1 MSLKMG
7 PMVAPKYKQE
17 WERTMEA
24 RYGVG
29 NSPTS
34 GPDCFDAWLSGQLYN
49 AEEQLRFVRKEREKD
64 KAEASE
70 YKKQRNIALALCA
83 IFFVIALV
91 FATRPASA
99 ASAKTSVT
107 GVRQEKYVASSVSD
121 KYHRLSCEYA
131 DNILDE
137 NRVYYDTAADAER
150 DGKCACSVCRP

>member
-1 MSLKMG
+1 MSLKGTEMTNEEYLRTRVSLLEKE
-7 PMVAPKYKQE
+7 VAATEK
-17 WERTMEA
+17 
-24 RYGVG
+24 
-29 NSPTS
+29 
-34 GPDCFDAWLSGQLYN
+34 L
-49 AEEQLRFVRKEREKD
+49 LREHII
-64 KAEASE
+64 
-70 YKKQRNIALALCA
+70 QRNIALVLCA

-99 ASAKTSVT
+99 ASVKTSVA

>member
-1 MSLKMG
+1 MSLKGTEMTNEEYLRTRVSLLEKE
-7 PMVAPKYKQE
+7 VAATEK
-17 WERTMEA
+17 
-24 RYGVG
+24 
-29 NSPTS
+29 
-34 GPDCFDAWLSGQLYN
+34 L
-49 AEEQLRFVRKEREKD
+49 LREHTI
-64 KAEASE
+64 
-70 YKKQRNIALALCA
+70 QRNIALVLCA

-99 ASAKTSVT
+99 ASVKTSVT

-137 NRVYYDTAADAER
+137 NLVYYDTAADAER

>member
-1 MSLKMG
+1 MSLKG
-7 PMVAPKYKQE
+7 TEITNEEYLRTRVSLLEKEVAATEK
-17 WERTMEA
+17 
-24 RYGVG
+24 
-29 NSPTS
+29 
-34 GPDCFDAWLSGQLYN
+34 L
-49 AEEQLRFVRKEREKD
+49 LREHTI
-64 KAEASE
+64 
-70 YKKQRNIALALCA
+70 QRNISLVLCA

-99 ASAKTSVT
+99 ASVKTSVT

>member
-1 MSLKMG
+1 MSLKGTEMTNEEYLRTRVSLLEKE
-7 PMVAPKYKQE
+7 VAATEK
-17 WERTMEA
+17 
-24 RYGVG
+24 
-29 NSPTS
+29 
-34 GPDCFDAWLSGQLYN
+34 L
-49 AEEQLRFVRKEREKD
+49 LREHTI
-64 KAEASE
+64 
-70 YKKQRNIALALCA
+70 QRNIALVLCA

-99 ASAKTSVT
+99 ASVKTSVT

-131 DNILDE
+131 GNILDE

>member
-1 MSLKMG
+1 MSLKGTEMTNEEYLRTRVSLLEKE
-7 PMVAPKYKQE
+7 VAAT
-17 WERTMEA
+17 ER
-24 RYGVG
+24 
-29 NSPTS
+29 
-34 GPDCFDAWLSGQLYN
+34 L
-49 AEEQLRFVRKEREKD
+49 LREHTI
-64 KAEASE
+64 
-70 YKKQRNIALALCA
+70 QRNIALVLCA
-83 IFFVIALV
+83 IFFVIALA

-99 ASAKTSVT
+99 ASVKTSVT

>member
-1 MSLKMG
+1 MSLKGTEMTNEEYLRTRVSLLEKE
-7 PMVAPKYKQE
+7 VAATEK
-17 WERTMEA
+17 
-24 RYGVG
+24 
-29 NSPTS
+29 
-34 GPDCFDAWLSGQLYN
+34 L
-49 AEEQLRFVRKEREKD
+49 LREHTI
-64 KAEASE
+64 
-70 YKKQRNIALALCA
+70 QRNISLVLCA

-99 ASAKTSVT
+99 ASVKTSVT

>member
-1 MSLKMG
+1 MSLKGAEMTNEEYLRTRVSLLEKE
-7 PMVAPKYKQE
+7 VAATEK
-17 WERTMEA
+17 
-24 RYGVG
+24 
-29 NSPTS
+29 
-34 GPDCFDAWLSGQLYN
+34 L
-49 AEEQLRFVRKEREKD
+49 LREHTI
-64 KAEASE
+64 
-70 YKKQRNIALALCA
+70 QRNIALVLCA

-99 ASAKTSVT
+99 ASVKTSVT

>member
-1 MSLKMG
+1 MSLKGTEMTNEEYLRTRVSLLEKE
-7 PMVAPKYKQE
+7 VAATEK
-17 WERTMEA
+17 
-24 RYGVG
+24 
-29 NSPTS
+29 
-34 GPDCFDAWLSGQLYN
+34 L
-49 AEEQLRFVRKEREKD
+49 LREHTI
-64 KAEASE
+64 
-70 YKKQRNIALALCA
+70 QRNIALVLCA

-99 ASAKTSVT
+99 ASVKTSVT

-150 DGKCACSVCRP
+150 DGKCACSVCGP

>member
-1 MSLKMG
+1 MSLKGTEMTNEEYLRTRVSLLEKE
-7 PMVAPKYKQE
+7 VAATEK
-17 WERTMEA
+17 
-24 RYGVG
+24 
-29 NSPTS
+29 
-34 GPDCFDAWLSGQLYN
+34 L
-49 AEEQLRFVRKEREKD
+49 LREHTI
-64 KAEASE
+64 
-70 YKKQRNIALALCA
+70 QRNIALVLCA

-99 ASAKTSVT
+99 ASVKTSVT

>member
-1 MSLKMG
+1 MSLKGTEMTNEEYLRTRVSLLEKE
-7 PMVAPKYKQE
+7 VAATEK
-17 WERTMEA
+17 
-24 RYGVG
+24 
-29 NSPTS
+29 
-34 GPDCFDAWLSGQLYN
+34 L
-49 AEEQLRFVRKEREKD
+49 LREHTI
-64 KAEASE
+64 
-70 YKKQRNIALALCA
+70 QRNIALVLCA

-99 ASAKTSVT
+99 ASVKTSVT

-131 DNILDE
+131 DSILDE

>member
-1 MSLKMG
+1 MSLKGTEMTNEEYLRTRVSLLEKE
-7 PMVAPKYKQE
+7 VAATEK
-17 WERTMEA
+17 
-24 RYGVG
+24 
-29 NSPTS
+29 
-34 GPDCFDAWLSGQLYN
+34 L
-49 AEEQLRFVRKEREKD
+49 LREHTI
-64 KAEASE
+64 
-70 YKKQRNIALALCA
+70 QRNIALVLCA

-91 FATRPASA
+91 FATQPASA
-99 ASAKTSVT
+99 ASVKTSVT

>member
-1 MSLKMG
+1 MSLKGTEMTNEEYLRTRVSLLEKE
-7 PMVAPKYKQE
+7 VAATEK
-17 WERTMEA
+17 
-24 RYGVG
+24 
-29 NSPTS
+29 
-34 GPDCFDAWLSGQLYN
+34 L
-49 AEEQLRFVRKEREKD
+49 LREHTI
-64 KAEASE
+64 
-70 YKKQRNIALALCA
+70 QRNIALVLCA

-99 ASAKTSVT
+99 ASVKTSVT

-131 DNILDE
+131 DNILEE

>member
-1 MSLKMG
+1 MSLKGTEMTNEEYLRTRVSLLEKE
-7 PMVAPKYKQE
+7 VAATEK
-17 WERTMEA
+17 
-24 RYGVG
+24 
-29 NSPTS
+29 
-34 GPDCFDAWLSGQLYN
+34 L
-49 AEEQLRFVRKEREKD
+49 LREHTI
-64 KAEASE
+64 
-70 YKKQRNIALALCA
+70 QRNIALVLCA

-99 ASAKTSVT
+99 ASVKTSVT

-137 NRVYYDTAADAER
+137 NRVYYDTAADVER

>member
-1 MSLKMG
+1 MSLKGTEMTNEEYLRTRVSLLEKE
-7 PMVAPKYKQE
+7 VAATEK
-17 WERTMEA
+17 
-24 RYGVG
+24 
-29 NSPTS
+29 
-34 GPDCFDAWLSGQLYN
+34 L
-49 AEEQLRFVRKEREKD
+49 LREHTI
-64 KAEASE
+64 
-70 YKKQRNIALALCA
+70 QRNIALVLCA
-83 IFFVIALV
+83 IFFVIALA

-99 ASAKTSVT
+99 ASVKTSVT